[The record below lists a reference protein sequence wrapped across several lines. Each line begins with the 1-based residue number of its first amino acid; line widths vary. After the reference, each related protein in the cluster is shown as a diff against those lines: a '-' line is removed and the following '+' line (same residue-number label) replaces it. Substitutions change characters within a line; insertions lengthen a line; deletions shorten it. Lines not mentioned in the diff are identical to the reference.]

1 MKLAK
6 FIDLALI
13 GPASKFKSIN
23 AEVLAK
29 KMVSTLKS
37 KPGVNY
43 YYYED
48 FIKP

>member
-6 FIDLALI
+6 FLDLVLI
-13 GPASKFKSIN
+13 GSASKYRSIN
-23 AEVLAK
+23 AEILAK

-37 KPGVNY
+37 KPGVHY